1 MITMRASNRAVP
13 GRASMSAGVVVVL
26 TLLGACDT
34 PDRPARL
41 PDRLPGA
48 VTTMLAPDSL
58 RVLEVGEG
66 VTYRYVWT
74 SRGPWAVHLLE
85 VDLSRCEIGLGVV
98 SAWTP
103 PTGARARVTEMLSA
117 DERAVAGVNGDF
129 FTVEGRPV
137 GVEVVKGEVRRRS
150 SRPALAWQA
159 GKPPWI
165 GVPEVWGESAL
176 QLGWAVH
183 GAEPDGVTEA
193 VGGFPELLDG
203 GRRVGDLEVTARPA
217 FAASRHPRTAVG
229 YRGSSAT
236 GWLVVVDGRQ
246 EGYSEGMTLPEL
258 TELLEALGTSEALN
272 LDGGGSS
279 VMVLRG
285 RAASRPSDTEGERP
299 VVNGLVV
306 RRDFKYCQA
315 PFQRGP

>member
-1 MITMRASNRAVP
+1 
-13 GRASMSAGVVVVL
+13 
-26 TLLGACDT
+26 
-34 PDRPARL
+34 
-41 PDRLPGA
+41 
-48 VTTMLAPDSL
+48 
-58 RVLEVGEG
+58 
-66 VTYRYVWT
+66 
-74 SRGPWAVHLLE
+74 
-85 VDLSRCEIGLGVV
+85 
-98 SAWTP
+98 
-103 PTGARARVTEMLSA
+103 MLSA

-279 VMVLRG
+279 VMVLRS